1 MKFNIISVALL
12 SIVACLIILEIIR
25 AINRGFKKTIV
36 SLASIFASVFL
47 SIVITN
53 FVSDLITAP
62 LVKIVDSKFQIAQRI
77 EDIPSINEILFAY
90 VDAAISPIVFLVL
103 FIVIRILISIILTIV
118 LKKQEKKKVVR
129 LYENEDAPEYKKR
142 PKVLSALL
150 GAFCGFL
157 LSVVFISPFMGTLKV
172 GTGVLRTFNSEDS
185 SIKISFNN
193 SFVKLIDVCSKDA
206 VGNVVYYCGGNLI
219 YKSVATSNLNENYF
233 ALEKEAKA
241 TVVSAGNIFKTGN
254 FFNNINSS
262 NQKERDSM
270 RDLDKE
276 INKAETLK
284 SVYADIIP
292 EMSKKWL
299 NNDDYKGMKKPRVS
313 SVCETF
319 FNKMLFVCK
328 SSTPDT
334 VGEDLATMVN
344 VYIIAYENNMLS
356 SENYKEMLERAK
368 ATGAFE
374 QIKKE
379 LSENPRM
386 AGISLEVDEIAI
398 KSVASA
404 LKNFNFENYDGLM
417 SNIANTLS
425 VAMNYEGEAR
435 NQYIANW
442 TRNYIHNYGINIGDD
457 VVNEITER
465 FVDEVMDGK
474 SYITADDVKAFWDKY
489 SGTSDGSSSGS

>member
-36 SLASIFASVFL
+36 SLSSIFASVFL

-53 FVSDLITAP
+53 FVSDLITVP

-254 FFNNINSS
+254 FFNNI
-262 NQKERDSM
+262 K
-270 RDLDKE
+270 
-276 INKAETLK
+276 
-284 SVYADIIP
+284 
-292 EMSKKWL
+292 
-299 NNDDYKGMKKPRVS
+299 
-313 SVCETF
+313 C
-319 FNKMLFVCK
+319 
-328 SSTPDT
+328 
-334 VGEDLATMVN
+334 
-344 VYIIAYENNMLS
+344 
-356 SENYKEMLERAK
+356 
-368 ATGAFE
+368 
-374 QIKKE
+374 
-379 LSENPRM
+379 
-386 AGISLEVDEIAI
+386 
-398 KSVASA
+398 
-404 LKNFNFENYDGLM
+404 
-417 SNIANTLS
+417 
-425 VAMNYEGEAR
+425 
-435 NQYIANW
+435 
-442 TRNYIHNYGINIGDD
+442 
-457 VVNEITER
+457 
-465 FVDEVMDGK
+465 
-474 SYITADDVKAFWDKY
+474 
-489 SGTSDGSSSGS
+489 